1 MIKKYLFFLFI
12 SLISGA
18 VGLQAQVSIGSM
30 SAPHPAA
37 LLDLDKST
45 LQLGLKL
52 SKVILDAD
60 STVFKL
66 IANPTPQ
73 QKTEATGMI
82 VYNTNTNIME
92 GEGIYF
98 WDGLQ
103 WNPFK
108 KVKPAIINP
117 SIASGNNIE
126 KPVRTENET
135 KKEKN

>member
-1 MIKKYLFFLFI
+1 MMKKYLFLLLI

-18 VGLQAQVSIGSM
+18 VNLQAQVAIGSL

-37 LLDLDKST
+37 LLDLDKSA

-52 SKVILDAD
+52 SKIVLDAD
-60 STVFKL
+60 PTVFKL
-66 IANPTPQ
+66 IANPTPL

-82 VYNTNTNIME
+82 VYNIDFNIME

-103 WNPFK
+103 WNPLK
-108 KVKPAIINP
+108 KFRPAVINP
-117 SIASGNNIE
+117 SIAGGNNQEISAHAE
-126 KPVRTENET
+126 EGIN
-135 KKEKN
+135 KEKN